1 MCEQYYK
8 RKSKKTC
15 TRWRETKLP
24 RNSTNIIYIQLI
36 SAILGHSILYA
47 GFVNTHRFS
56 KYDLS
61 FTSLCF
67 IMKILKN
74 SSVEE
79 NTTNVAHLD
88 PFQDQRHVYIIL
100 AIIMGVSITLNVTAI
115 IILTRDT
122 YLRKRSQYLVF
133 TIISVSEIL
142 NDVLYLILLFVRH
155 YGIHECMMI
164 LFIYTI
170 NRHNVFIHLLYLC
183 IERFCALRVS
193 FRNFFMKLI
202 AVKTRLIFLCCS
214 ILVTSFV
221 FIPIFI
227 LYSKKDINGC
237 GVITLFGTKATLVFN
252 MTRIIFSV
260 ETILISVLY
269 FYISKKIQVL
279 VSVNVA
285 TVSSGM
291 NDPQTTDRR
300 EARRSGDKWKLKAFY
315 ILRTYVIVT
324 VILSLPM
331 VVFQILS
338 FIIPSTYM
346 DPKVNVALSA
356 SNVLHAILLPF
367 VFIVQLKKRRQTT
380 N

>member
-1 MCEQYYK
+1 M
-8 RKSKKTC
+8 
-15 TRWRETKLP
+15 
-24 RNSTNIIYIQLI
+24 
-36 SAILGHSILYA
+36 
-47 GFVNTHRFS
+47 
-56 KYDLS
+56 
-61 FTSLCF
+61 
-67 IMKILKN
+67 
-74 SSVEE
+74 
-79 NTTNVAHLD
+79 
-88 PFQDQRHVYIIL
+88 
-100 AIIMGVSITLNVTAI
+100 
-115 IILTRDT
+115 
-122 YLRKRSQYLVF
+122 
-133 TIISVSEIL
+133 
-142 NDVLYLILLFVRH
+142 
-155 YGIHECMMI
+155 
-164 LFIYTI
+164 
-170 NRHNVFIHLLYLC
+170 
-183 IERFCALRVS
+183 
-193 FRNFFMKLI
+193 
-202 AVKTRLIFLCCS
+202 
-214 ILVTSFV
+214 
-221 FIPIFI
+221 
-227 LYSKKDINGC
+227 
-237 GVITLFGTKATLVFN
+237 ITLFGTKATLVFN

>member
-1 MCEQYYK
+1 
-8 RKSKKTC
+8 
-15 TRWRETKLP
+15 
-24 RNSTNIIYIQLI
+24 
-36 SAILGHSILYA
+36 
-47 GFVNTHRFS
+47 
-56 KYDLS
+56 
-61 FTSLCF
+61 
-67 IMKILKN
+67 MKILKN

-79 NTTNVAHLD
+79 NTTNVAQLD

-115 IILTRDT
+115 IILTKDK
-122 YLRKRSQYLVF
+122 YLRNRSQYLVF

-155 YGIHECMMI
+155 YGMYECMTI

-193 FRNFFMKLI
+193 FRSFFMKLI

-214 ILVTSFV
+214 ILATSFV
-221 FIPIFI
+221 FLPIFI
-227 LYSKKDINGC
+227 LYSKKDTNGC

-252 MTRIIFSV
+252 VTRVIFSV
-260 ETILISVLY
+260 ETISISVLY
-269 FYISKKIQVL
+269 FYISKKIQML
-279 VSVNVA
+279 VSVHVA

-291 NDPQTTDRR
+291 NDRQTTDRG
-300 EARRSGDKWKLKAFY
+300 EARRGGDKWKLKAFY
-315 ILRTYVIVT
+315 ILRTYVVVT

-367 VFIVQLKKRRQTT
+367 AFIVQLKQRRQTT
-380 N
+380 NSLHL